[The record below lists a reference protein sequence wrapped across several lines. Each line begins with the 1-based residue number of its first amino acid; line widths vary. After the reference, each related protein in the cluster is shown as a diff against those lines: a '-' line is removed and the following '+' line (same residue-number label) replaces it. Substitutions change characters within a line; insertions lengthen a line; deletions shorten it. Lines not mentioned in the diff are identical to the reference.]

1 MSDQT
6 PVHAERRRHPRYE
19 ILAQVRFRRADTIH
33 ILDVANISAS
43 GLFVRASTEAML
55 RQVHVGDRLE
65 LDLCTEYGTE
75 NIRVV
80 ARVVRI
86 VGDGGPERWGFGFEF
101 VEVRPATRRAL
112 DQLLAGAAAAARPPP
127 LPSAPEPF
135 VVLPPVV
142 AGDDE
147 PEGRR

>member
-1 MSDQT
+1 MSD
-6 PVHAERRRHPRYE
+6 PPPPHAEKRRHPRYE
-19 ILAQVRFRRADTIH
+19 ILAQVRFRHAETIH

-43 GLFVRASTEAML
+43 GLFVRASSEAML
-55 RQVHVGDRLE
+55 RRVHVGDRLE
-65 LDLCTEYGTE
+65 LDLCTEQGTE

-86 VGDGGPERWGFGFEF
+86 VGDGGPDRWGIGFEF
-101 VEVRPATRRAL
+101 VEVGPVSRRAL

-127 LPSAPEPF
+127 LPAAEPF

-142 AGDDE
+142 VDDE
-147 PEGRR
+147 RGGRR